1 MNQTKKLT
9 QGAMMLAIVGALILI
24 DRMSAYW
31 FTEFIVL
38 IMPVVIIM
46 YCAMHSFND
55 GVILSVGMA
64 IISFLLGNFQF
75 TYLIY
80 VPVGIITALAYSYGI
95 NRGLDKRALL
105 FIAILVYVVG
115 EMIATFIVYPL
126 LGFPLSQ
133 MIEEFKVALGS
144 SGSMIGFDY
153 ASFFT
158 SAGLDFTKIIIVI
171 YIVSTI
177 LIGVMEGFLIHLL
190 AVSLLKRFKIK
201 DLGNTNLL
209 DMKPSKT
216 LSYICM
222 LALFSLFIL
231 NKIENEI
238 IYYVIVTIAVIAG
251 MILIYYG
258 YLFTVLYCVGV
269 LRKNMGSFVVLL
281 AVLFPPIFI
290 ILVVLGFLYGSGP
303 LRTYLERKVQ
313 VKS

>member
-177 LIGVMEGFLIHLL
+177 LI